1 MRCIIVDDEPLA
13 REGME
18 LNVDEVNYLE
28 LVGQFA
34 NALRANEFMQQND
47 VDLMFLDIQMPGITG
62 LEFLKSLKNRP
73 LVILTTAY
81 PQYAL
86 EGFDLDVVDYLVKP
100 IRLQRFIKAVNK
112 AKELHDLYQ
121 QTAAAPATTNTV
133 EEMTEDYIYIKS
145 DRKYVRIFYQDI
157 RFIKGLK
164 DYVTLYLA
172 DGRKLMTAMNI
183 KTIHNQLPPKVF
195 ARVNKSFI
203 ININFIDAIET
214 DFILLKGEE
223 IPLGRTYKEQFITKY
238 VKSNFIGRK

>member
-1 MRCIIVDDEPLA
+1 MRCIIIDDEPLA

-18 LNVDEVNYLE
+18 LNIEEVSYLE

-34 NALRANEFMQQND
+34 NALRANEFMQQNE

-62 LEFLKSLKNRP
+62 LEFLKSLKTRP

-86 EGFDLDVVDYLVKP
+86 ESFELDVIDYLVKP
-100 IRLQRFIKAVNK
+100 IRLNRFIKAVNK

-121 QTAAAPATTNTV
+121 QTQNTPTNNTI
-133 EEMTEDYIYIKS
+133 EEVTDSHIYIKA
-145 DRKYVRIFYQDI
+145 DRKFVRIFYKDVK
-157 RFIKGLK
+157 FIKGLK
-164 DYVTLYLA
+164 DYVMLYLT

-183 KTIHNQLPPKVF
+183 KTINAQLPEKIF

-203 ININFIDAIET
+203 INVNFIDAVET
-214 DFILLKGEE
+214 DFIQLAGED
-223 IPLGRTYKEQFITKY
+223 IPLGRTYKDGFISKY
-238 VKSNFIGRK
+238 VKTNFIGRK